1 MPAPYYLSNLK
12 YREAKGIMLVEF
24 EGESDKIKLS
34 YEFFPSFSFKANS
47 KSGALLSELL
57 SENFDVD
64 FIQKDSLFRIS
75 AKNFK
80 ELKSAYNFL
89 CNTTLLRPILIEPER
104 QFLIL
109 KNWSYYDA
117 FSIGEFPKKLDILAY
132 IPEHLESPN
141 SVVLA
146 NLLQI
151 KCKEQLTKDSI
162 ARIFLENI
170 LFASGKSLSCPNS
183 SYTKKHFY
191 YTDFYKLF
199 TFAVAAIKNNLGF
212 ETINCDCCKSTA
224 IASENVLAN
233 SLVLVKFSQNG
244 FYFNSSARC
253 FAEHY
258 HHAHVNKTAR
268 DSRRK
273 EFSLATYP
281 IGPFFANDIE
291 AIPLIDALR
300 LQQDGS
306 ASIIGPKRLFWVC
319 RNKRSALA
327 VALLEILKKLFYANN
342 ALKDAEKQALMS
354 NGLLAYVEEDSLTT
368 YLKLYIKLCKDLI
381 ALSMSYMLDYS
392 TPFFHYPL
400 ASAIEC
406 SAAKDAELLVPKT
419 KEMLSI
425 SKEQLMLSKFFRLTA
440 NFNAK
445 I

>member
-1 MPAPYYLSNLK
+1 MPTPYYLSTLK
-12 YREAKGIMLVEF
+12 YRDTKGMMLVEF
-24 EGESDKIKLS
+24 EGESDKIRLS
-34 YEFFPSFSFKANS
+34 YEFSPSFSFRANS

-57 SENFDVD
+57 SENFDVH
-64 FIQKDSLFRIS
+64 FIQKGSLFRIS
-75 AKNFK
+75 AKNFR

-117 FSIGEFPKKLDILAY
+117 FSIEEFPKKLDILAY
-132 IPEHLESPN
+132 IPEHLENPN
-141 SVVLA
+141 SVALA

-151 KCKEQLTKDSI
+151 KCKEQLTKDSF

-170 LFASGKSLSCPNS
+170 LFASGQSLSCPNS
-183 SYTKKHFY
+183 SHAKKYFY
-191 YTDFYKLF
+191 YADFYKLF
-199 TFAVAAIKNNLGF
+199 AFAVAAIKNNLGF
-212 ETINCDCCKSTA
+212 ETINCDCCKAAT

-281 IGPFFANDIE
+281 VGPFFANDVE

-300 LQQDGS
+300 LQKDGS
-306 ASIIGPKRLFWVC
+306 ASIIEPKHPFWVC

-327 VALLEILKKLFYANN
+327 IALLEILKKLFYANN
-342 ALKDAEKQALMS
+342 VLKEAEKQALMS
-354 NGLLAYVEEDSLTT
+354 NGLLAYVKEDSLTT
-368 YLKLYIKLCKDLI
+368 YLKLYIELCKDLV

-406 SAAKDAELLVPKT
+406 SAAKDAKILVPKA
-419 KEMLSI
+419 KEALSI
-425 SKEQLMLSKFFRLTA
+425 SKEQLMLSKFFRLQP